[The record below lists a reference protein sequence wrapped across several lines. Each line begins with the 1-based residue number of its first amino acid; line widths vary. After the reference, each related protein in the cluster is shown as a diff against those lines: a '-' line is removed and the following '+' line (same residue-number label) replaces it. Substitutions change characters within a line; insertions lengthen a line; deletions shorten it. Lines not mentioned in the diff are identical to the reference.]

1 MARFILPLA
10 FLLALLALPS
20 AAAGQAAPGDV
31 VPDQYIV
38 VLKPGALA
46 RLESEAV
53 ARAHG
58 VQVLHLY
65 EHVLQGFVFR
75 GPAQVAQVL
84 ARNPNVQIVSED
96 RIVRAVAQSTP
107 TGVRRIAAD
116 QNATAR
122 IDGVDQR
129 VDVDVAVLDTGI
141 DLDHPDLVVVGG
153 KNCSRGSSYDD
164 GNGHGTHVAGII
176 GALDNGQGV
185 VGVAPGARLW
195 AVRVLDN
202 NGVGTWSSVICGID
216 WVTANAGT
224 IEIANMSLGG
234 GGSDDG
240 NCGLSNNDVLHQAI
254 CRSVA
259 RGVVY
264 VAAAGNNGVD
274 AAGFVPAAYDEVVTV
289 SALADYDGQ
298 PGGEGRATCANYGG
312 DDTLA
317 SFSNYG
323 ADVDIAAPGACIR
336 STYRGGG
343 YATMSG
349 TSMASPHIAGVV
361 ALFLTATGANPENAE
376 GVAAV
381 RAAITNPAN
390 GYSVAQGDPRG
401 FGGDRDAYPEP
412 LAYVGAAASPL
423 SVGGLAVAPDPFSP
437 NGDGVKDAATIS
449 FNLSGAADWSV
460 TVGDRTWSGSASGAT
475 TVSVT
480 WDGTSGAGTRVAD
493 GAYTVQVNATSGS
506 QTASATATVTV
517 DTTPPT
523 LSNLA
528 ATNVTSHSADV
539 AWVTDE
545 PSDSLV
551 EYGTTSG
558 SYAASTSAPSLVI
571 DHAVALS
578 GLSGGTTYYFR
589 AISVDA
595 AGNRATS
602 AEQSF
607 VTAEAPA
614 AVMHVGDL
622 DVDVDRLSR
631 GRWRASVRVV
641 VHNGSHASV
650 RGATVY
656 GRFAQGSWT
665 RDVSCTTGSNG
676 ACSVSSGTF
685 PSASDGASFT
695 VTTVAH
701 STYSYVA
708 SANHDPDGDSNG
720 TTITFAR

>member
-1 MARFILPLA
+1 MKKRW
-10 FLLALLALPS
+10 LLAALVGALTLLV
-20 AAAGQAAPGDV
+20 AGQSFAAPQKASGEASRK
-31 VPDQYIV
+31 IV
-38 VLKPGALA
+38 VFQSWVNEAAYDEILAHTGAVKIKNLRLINAAVVLAGRASERALRERAEVLRVEDDAVVYTQAKPQPAPPPEVLPWGVDRIDADRVWDKYEPYLVVDPGANVGA
-46 RLESEAV
+46 
-53 ARAHG
+53 G
-58 VQVLHLY
+58 VKV
-65 EHVLQGFVFR
+65 G
-75 GPAQVAQVL
+75 
-84 ARNPNVQIVSED
+84 
-96 RIVRAVAQSTP
+96 
-107 TGVRRIAAD
+107 
-116 QNATAR
+116 
-122 IDGVDQR
+122 
-129 VDVDVAVLDTGI
+129 VLDTGI
-141 DLDHPDLVVVGG
+141 DLDHPDLQAIVKGG
-153 KNCSRGSSYDD
+153 INTVNPVKSADD
-164 GNGHGTHVAGII
+164 DNGHGTHVAGII

-361 ALFLTATGANPENAE
+361 ALYLTATGANPENAE

-437 NGDGVKDAATIS
+437 NGDGVRDAATIS

-480 WDGTSGAGTRVAD
+480 WDGTT
-493 GAYTVQVNATSGS
+493 Q
-506 QTASATATVTV
+506 TVTM
-517 DTTPPT
+517 
-523 LSNLA
+523 
-528 ATNVTSHSADV
+528 NV
-539 AWVTDE
+539 
-545 PSDSLV
+545 P
-551 EYGTTSG
+551 
-558 SYAASTSAPSLVI
+558 
-571 DHAVALS
+571 
-578 GLSGGTTYYFR
+578 
-589 AISVDA
+589 
-595 AGNRATS
+595 
-602 AEQSF
+602 
-607 VTAEAPA
+607 
-614 AVMHVGDL
+614 
-622 DVDVDRLSR
+622 
-631 GRWRASVRVV
+631 
-641 VHNGSHASV
+641 
-650 RGATVY
+650 
-656 GRFAQGSWT
+656 
-665 RDVSCTTGSNG
+665 
-676 ACSVSSGTF
+676 
-685 PSASDGASFT
+685 
-695 VTTVAH
+695 
-701 STYSYVA
+701 
-708 SANHDPDGDSNG
+708 
-720 TTITFAR
+720 